1 MAGGEEGRGGDGV
14 GGLGAGRLERRR
26 ERLQDRRLTRHAEH
40 WPGNFDDSDLL
51 SVLVNCRWDG
61 REDIEVMIFSPE
73 GS

>member
-40 WPGNFDDSDLL
+40 WPGNFDDSDL
-51 SVLVNCRWDG
+51 SGILVNCRRLFAGMDG
-61 REDIEVMIFSPE
+61 KIFSPE